1 MNTNVAIQVDFK
13 ADRKEPLG
21 DLVRRVVAEFERS
34 GLRPEILATFSD
46 GPAGIRS
53 TSAVERAIRK
63 HPHLA
68 RFDRNDAP
76 LQSPGIPPMRRLS
89 SGDPSTPFPMA
100 DILALADASHGRC
113 RSTP

>member
-1 MNTNVAIQVDFK
+1 MNVAIQVEFK

-21 DLVRRVVAEFERS
+21 GLVRRVVAEFERS
-34 GLRPEILATFSD
+34 GLQPQILATFSD

-68 RFDRNDAP
+68 RFSAT
-76 LQSPGIPPMRRLS
+76 MRRCR
-89 SGDPSTPFPMA
+89 A
-100 DILALADASHGRC
+100 QASRRSVASPTAIRRRC
-113 RSTP
+113 FR